1 LYRAQTMLL
10 VMIGWVFFRSGNF
23 AMALT
28 WLGKMFHPSLSG
40 VTLNWH
46 SLAWLAV
53 AAAWTYGLRET
64 WYFRFS
70 TTRRWAPV
78 YAMGLV
84 FAYFL
89 MNGRE
94 TVFLYFQF

>member
-1 LYRAQTMLL
+1 
-10 VMIGWVFFRSGNF
+10 
-23 AMALT
+23 
-28 WLGKMFHPSLSG
+28 
-40 VTLNWH
+40 
-46 SLAWLAV
+46 
-53 AAAWTYGLRET
+53 LRET